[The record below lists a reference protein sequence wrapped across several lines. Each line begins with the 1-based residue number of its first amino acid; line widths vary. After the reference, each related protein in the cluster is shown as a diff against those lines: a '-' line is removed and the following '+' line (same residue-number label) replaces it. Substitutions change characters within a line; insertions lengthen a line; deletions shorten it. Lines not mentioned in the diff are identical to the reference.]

1 MLSVADVTVQ
11 FGSKKLFENLSFIVN
26 PRDRIGLV
34 GSNGA
39 GKSTLLKVI
48 NGQIESDKGEIAVSK
63 HTTIGYLPQD
73 GITFL
78 GKTIYEEVYSGVGDI
93 SALKD
98 EIDQVQLELE
108 THPDHTSDEYM
119 DLVETYGE
127 LQHKFEVLDGFKIKS
142 NIEKILEGLGFHT
155 KDFDRLT
162 DEFSGGW
169 QMRIALAKLLLKQ
182 PSVLLL
188 DEPTNHLDI
197 ESLIW
202 VEDFLKSYEGA
213 IILVSHDRKFLDTI
227 TNKTIE
233 IYAGKVT
240 IYKGNYSYY
249 VQERDIR
256 KELLFKSYDNQ
267 QKYLKQQERFIT
279 RFRSKASK
287 ATSVQSRIKMLEKVE
302 RIEIEDEET
311 AIHFNFPPATHSG
324 RKVFELKNVTKSYGD
339 NLVLKD
345 LNLELERGEKI
356 GLVGVNGAGKSTLAR
371 IIRGTEEFQSGT
383 RKLGFQVELEYYS
396 QHQADTLDPS
406 TDVLGTLDA
415 VATGDVRK
423 QLRTILGSFLFR
435 GDDVFKQVAVL
446 SGGEKSRL
454 ALARMLLKSS
464 NFLILD
470 EPTNHLDMNSKQV
483 LMTALHNYGGTILI
497 ISHDREFLDG
507 IVTKIIEV
515 KNKNVKT
522 YLGNCTYY
530 IEKLEEEKA
539 GISMTKLAKNGA
551 SGNGTAKNEQTVIP
565 KQKKTKEQKRLE
577 AEQRNKIYKHAKP
590 LKDSIHKLEKEI
602 KVLEEKTAAIEK
614 EMAHPEFF
622 KDHHNSA
629 QKTTEY
635 KTSKDRLNDLYH
647 KWSEE
652 SKKLAK
658 IEAEIAG

>member
-1 MLSVADVTVQ
+1 MLSVSDVTVQ

-26 PRDRIGLV
+26 LKDRIGLV

-39 GKSTLLKVI
+39 GKSTLLKII

-63 HTTIGYLPQD
+63 HTTVGYLPQD

-98 EIDQVQLELE
+98 EIDQIHKELE

-127 LQHKFEVLDGFKIKS
+127 LQHKFELLDGFKIKS
-142 NIEKILEGLGFHT
+142 NIEKILEGLGFHS

-202 VEDFLKSYEGA
+202 VENFLKAYEGA
-213 IILVSHDRKFLDTI
+213 IVLVSHDRKFLDTI
-227 TNKTIE
+227 SNKTIE

-249 VQERDIR
+249 VSERDIR
-256 KELLFKSYDNQ
+256 KELLFKSYENQ

-287 ATSVQSRIKMLEKVE
+287 ATSVQSRVKMLDKIE

-324 RKVFELKNVTKSYGD
+324 RKVFELKNVSKSYGD
-339 NLVLKD
+339 NLVLKGLD
-345 LNLELERGEKI
+345 LEIERGEKI

-371 IIRGTEEFQSGT
+371 IIRGTEDIQEGV
-383 RKLGFQVELEYYS
+383 RKLGFQVDLEYYS
-396 QHQADTLDPS
+396 QHQADTLDPA
-406 TDVLGTLDA
+406 TDVLATLDA

-435 GDDVFKQVAVL
+435 GDDVFKMVGVL

-454 ALARMLLKSS
+454 ALARMLLKAS

-470 EPTNHLDMNSKQV
+470 EPTNHLDMNSKLV
-483 LMTALHNYGGTILI
+483 LMEALRNYAGTILI

-515 KNKNVKT
+515 KDKNIKT

-530 IEKLEEEKA
+530 LDKKEEEKN
-539 GISMTKLAKNGA
+539 GINQLKQDRKDNASSTNGA
-551 SGNGTAKNEQTVIP
+551 P
-565 KQKKTKEQKRLE
+565 KAKKTKEQKRIE
-577 AEQRNKIYKHAKP
+577 AENRNKVYKVAKP
-590 LKDSIHKLEKEI
+590 LKESIHKLEKEI
-602 KVLEEKTAAIEK
+602 KVLEEKTKLLEA
-614 EMAHPEFF
+614 EMALPDFF
-622 KDHHNSA
+622 KDHHNST
-629 QKTTEY
+629 QKTNDY
-635 KTSKDRLNDLYH
+635 KTSKDKLNGIYH
-647 KWSEE
+647 KWLEE
-652 SKKLAK
+652 TKKLTK
-658 IEAEIAG
+658 IEEEIGK

>member
-1 MLSVADVTVQ
+1 MLSVSDITVQ

-26 PRDRIGLV
+26 LKDRIGLV

-48 NGQIESDKGEIAVSK
+48 NGQIDSDKGEIAVSK

-93 SALKD
+93 SALKE

-108 THPDHTSDEYM
+108 THPDHTSDDYM

-127 LQHKFEVLDGFKIKS
+127 LQHKFELLDGFKIKS
-142 NIEKILEGLGFHT
+142 NIEKILEGLGFHSN
-155 KDFDRLT
+155 DFDRLT

-202 VEDFLKSYEGA
+202 VESFLKSYEGA
-213 IILVSHDRKFLDTI
+213 IVLVSHDRQFLDTI

-240 IYKGNYSYY
+240 LYKGNYSYY
-249 VQERDIR
+249 IQERDIR
-256 KELLFKSYDNQ
+256 KELLFKSYENQ
-267 QKYLKQQERFIT
+267 QKYFKQQEKFIT

-287 ATSVQSRIKMLEKVE
+287 ATAVQSRVKMLDKIE

-324 RKVFELKNVTKSYGD
+324 RKVFELKNISKSYGD
-339 NLVLKD
+339 NLVLKGLD
-345 LNLELERGEKI
+345 LELERGEKI

-371 IIRGTEEFQSGT
+371 IIRGTEEIQEGT

-396 QHQADTLDPS
+396 QHQADSLDPS
-406 TDVLGTLDA
+406 TDVLNTLDA

-435 GDDVFKQVAVL
+435 GDDVFKKVGVL

-454 ALARMLLKSS
+454 ALARMLLKAS

-470 EPTNHLDMNSKQV
+470 EPTNHLDMSSKTV
-483 LMTALHNYGGTILI
+483 LMEALRNYGGTILI

-507 IVTKIIEV
+507 IVTKVIEV
-515 KNKNVKT
+515 KDRNVKI
-522 YLGNCTYY
+522 YLGNCSYFLQ
-530 IEKLEEEKA
+530 KKEEEKN
-539 GISMTKLAKNGA
+539 GLLKPKNSLKTSQPQVSSA
-551 SGNGTAKNEQTVIP
+551 PVP
-565 KQKKTKEQKRLE
+565 KKTKEQKRIE
-577 AEQRNKIYKHAKP
+577 AENRNKVYKVARP
-590 LKDSIHKLEKEI
+590 LKEKIHKIEKKI
-602 KVLEEKTAAIEK
+602 KEEEEKVRLIEVL
-614 EMAHPEFF
+614 MASADFY
-622 KDHHNSA
+622 KDAHNSA
-629 QKTTEY
+629 AKTAEY
-635 KTSKDRLNDLYH
+635 KEHKEKLSVLYAE
-647 KWSEE
+647 WETE
-652 SKKLAK
+652 SAKLK
-658 IEAEIAG
+658 EIEDSIL